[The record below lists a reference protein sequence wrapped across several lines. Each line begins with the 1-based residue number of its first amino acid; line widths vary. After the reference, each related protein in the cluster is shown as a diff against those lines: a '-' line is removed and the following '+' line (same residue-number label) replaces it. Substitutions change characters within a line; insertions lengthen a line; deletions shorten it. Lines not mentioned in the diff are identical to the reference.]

1 MKKFNNTKR
10 TYVAPAFLPTEVAF
24 EQSLLVAT
32 ARFLLEVDPDQ
43 NMNIKGDT
51 DTIAP
56 DEAGGEMYFE
66 F

>member
-1 MKKFNNTKR
+1 MERNNVNR
-10 TYVAPAFLPTEVAF
+10 TYQAPQSKPTEVEF

-32 ARFLLEVDPDQ
+32 ARLLLEVDPDQ
-43 NMNIKGDT
+43 NMNIKGGT

>member
-1 MKKFNNTKR
+1 MKKFNNAKR

-32 ARFLLEVDPDQ
+32 ARFLLEVDPDE
-43 NMNIKGDT
+43 NMNKTAGSDT
-51 DTIAP
+51 
-56 DEAGGEMYFE
+56 EGGEMYFE